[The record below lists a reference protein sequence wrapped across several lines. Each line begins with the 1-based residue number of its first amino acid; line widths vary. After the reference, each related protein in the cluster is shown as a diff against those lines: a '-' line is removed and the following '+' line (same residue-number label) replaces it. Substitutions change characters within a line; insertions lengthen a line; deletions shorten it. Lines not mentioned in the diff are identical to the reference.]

1 MSETYRALKVNK
13 TQMYQLLAEVTS
25 MPPMRS
31 CTFVKVRRQPDY
43 FMRWSDERSNYTA
56 FLAACFGDPL
66 LSVER
71 EPDYSEI
78 SSGPCEPYNRDV
90 YRLDAGNLIKRDV
103 YRLNIGKLIKR
114 GMTEEKV
121 QK

>member
-1 MSETYRALKVNK
+1 MSETYRVLKVNK

-56 FLAACFGDPL
+56 FLAACFGNPL

-71 EPDYSEI
+71 EPDCSEI
-78 SSGPCEPYNRDV
+78 SSGPREPYN
-90 YRLDAGNLIKRDV
+90 RDV

-121 QK
+121 RK